1 MIALVV
7 RRICL
12 VLVVSSFATDD
23 RRIRGRVGSGIRS
36 IPLLL
41 LLLLRLLLLLLLI
54 IVWVHRRKGILQWS
68 EQGHGQRGRGVDE
81 VERKGKRGDKGMERG
96 VGVRSEG
103 RI

>member
-41 LLLLRLLLLLLLI
+41 LLLRLLLLLLI
-54 IVWVHRRKGILQWS
+54 TVWVHRRKGILQWS
-68 EQGHGQRGRGVDE
+68 EQGHGQRGRGVDDE
-81 VERKGKRGDKGMERG
+81 ERKGKRGNKGMERG